1 MNLSDLREALH
12 DVLSECGPEGRP
24 RLYRI
29 LRKMAEAA
37 ESGNVRAA
45 ALLLDRAF
53 GATQA
58 NQIDAQQ
65 RHTIYIDAAP
75 PRDAHPAERAAD
87 AGVAIV
93 E

>member
-37 ESGNVRAA
+37 DGGIVKS
-45 ALLLDRAF
+45 DRSR
-53 GATQA
+53 A
-58 NQIDAQQ
+58 NQQ
-65 RHTIYIDAAP
+65 
-75 PRDAHPAERAAD
+75 AD
-87 AGVAIV
+87 ALDCYRYLCNTFLRRWIERVAV
-93 E
+93 AR